1 MPHHSCAQAIDQASV
16 AEWAHMPWVARTA
29 VGFKSVA
36 TSLLP
41 TEVVG
46 TMEFNEHADAKVATV
61 SGINSYAHE
70 SIDTGRISVLVST
83 VQQLA

>member
-1 MPHHSCAQAIDQASV
+1 MDQASV
-16 AEWAHMPWVARTA
+16 AEWTHTPWVARTT

-46 TMEFNEHADAKVATV
+46 TMVFNEHADAKIATV
-61 SGINSYAHE
+61 SGVNSYAYE
-70 SIDTGRISVLVST
+70 PIGTGRISTLIST
-83 VQQLA
+83 VQQLT